1 MKSHQIHPHISEF
14 DRIDDLPTFEEVVA
28 AVRELAESLL
38 RAVPLTWR

>member
-14 DRIDDLPTFEEVVA
+14 DRIDHLPTYEEIVV
-28 AVRELAESLL
+28 AVRELVESLL